1 MPNALD
7 YTVFKFSEE
16 KRKKIRNELNLNE
29 KKIIG
34 HVGRFNEQKNH
45 DFLIDIF
52 YELHKQEANTH
63 LLLIGKGEL
72 EEKIKN
78 KISNLGLDEFVTILP
93 PVPNVNEYY
102 MAMDVFVFPSFFEGM
117 PNVVV
122 EAQATGLPCVIS
134 DTITKEAN
142 ITQNIVYRSINEE
155 ILNWTKSII
164 SLFNM
169 PRNDMESIF
178 RKKNYLINNIVEM
191 CNKYFF

>member
-1 MPNALD
+1 M
-7 YTVFKFSEE
+7 
-16 KRKKIRNELNLNE
+16 
-29 KKIIG
+29 
-34 HVGRFNEQKNH
+34 
-45 DFLIDIF
+45 
-52 YELHKQEANTH
+52 
-63 LLLIGKGEL
+63 LIGKGEL

-142 ITQNIVYRSINEE
+142 ITENIVYRSINEE
-155 ILNWTKSII
+155 ILNWTESII

-178 RKKNYLINNIVEM
+178 REKNYLINNIVEM
-191 CNKYFF
+191 CYKYFF

>member
-93 PVPNVNEYY
+93 PVSNVNEYY

-142 ITQNIVYRSINEE
+142 ITENIVYRSINEE
-155 ILNWTKSII
+155 ILNWTESII

-191 CNKYFF
+191 CYKYFF